1 MLLKSL
7 VQEQHQGDECICIE
21 FLCFYFTWK
30 RISSMEFESLS
41 RDLVVVQF
49 ANYKL
54 TGIVTQNLKEK

>member
-1 MLLKSL
+1 
-7 VQEQHQGDECICIE
+7 
-21 FLCFYFTWK
+21 
-30 RISSMEFESLS
+30 MEFESLS